1 MTGCHYNVDRLSLL
15 QKKGNVRN
23 TFCDFD
29 RREMELCRFLR
40 LPKEKIEAIRIAA
53 VKEFMRVPLEEASIN
68 RIVHDA
74 DISRGSFYTYFEDK
88 QDLLRWLIYAQAEQH
103 FKNYIERLQE
113 NGGDL
118 WDMLENVFDRGMDL
132 MERAGLIEIFQNLI
146 KSAKFMEIFR
156 GDPESDPQVCREN
169 QRFMKLLYENIDQDK
184 APISR
189 EALNELIEM
198 HMVVFIMSIKR
209 FFRDGE
215 AREEASEYY
224 KRHIHMLHYGICAYR
239 SDSREEEQR

>member
-1 MTGCHYNVDRLSLL
+1 MPT
-15 QKKGNVRN
+15 
-23 TFCDFD
+23 
-29 RREMELCRFLR
+29 ERFLR

-53 VKEFMRVPLEEASIN
+53 AKEFIRVPLEEASIN

-88 QDLLRWLIYAQAEQH
+88 QDLLKWLIYAQAEQH
-103 FKNYIERLQE
+103 FKNYIERLRE

-132 MERAGLIEIFQNLI
+132 MERAGLIDIFQNLT
-146 KSAKFMEIFR
+146 KSTKFMDIFR
-156 GDPESDPQVCREN
+156 GGPESDPQVCQEN
-169 QRFMKLLYENIDQDK
+169 QKFMKLLYENIDQDK
-184 APISR
+184 EPISQ

-198 HMVVFIMSIKR
+198 HMVVFIMSLKR
-209 FFRDGE
+209 FFRDGGD
-215 AREEASEYY
+215 REEATEYY

-239 SDSREEEQR
+239 SDSREEEQQ

>member
-1 MTGCHYNVDRLSLL
+1 MPT
-15 QKKGNVRN
+15 
-23 TFCDFD
+23 
-29 RREMELCRFLR
+29 ERFLR

-53 VKEFMRVPLEEASIN
+53 AKEFIRVPLEEASIN

-88 QDLLRWLIYAQAEQH
+88 QDLLKWLIYAQAEQH
-103 FKNYIERLQE
+103 FKNYIERLRE

-132 MERAGLIEIFQNLI
+132 MERAGLIDIFQNLT
-146 KSAKFMEIFR
+146 KSTKFTDIFR
-156 GDPESDPQVCREN
+156 GGPESDPQVCQEN
-169 QRFMKLLYENIDQDK
+169 QKFMKLLYENIDQDK
-184 APISR
+184 EPISQ

-198 HMVVFIMSIKR
+198 HMVVFIMSLKR
-209 FFRDGE
+209 FFRDGGD
-215 AREEASEYY
+215 REEATEYY

-239 SDSREEEQR
+239 SDSREEEQQ

>member
-1 MTGCHYNVDRLSLL
+1 MPT
-15 QKKGNVRN
+15 
-23 TFCDFD
+23 
-29 RREMELCRFLR
+29 ERFLR

-132 MERAGLIEIFQNLI
+132 MERVRIDRQIFPESDI

-209 FFRDGE
+209 FFP
-215 AREEASEYY
+215 
-224 KRHIHMLHYGICAYR
+224 
-239 SDSREEEQR
+239 

>member
-1 MTGCHYNVDRLSLL
+1 MPT
-15 QKKGNVRN
+15 
-23 TFCDFD
+23 
-29 RREMELCRFLR
+29 ERFLR

-118 WDMLENVFDRGMDL
+118 WDMLDRN
-132 MERAGLIEIFQNLI
+132 F
-146 KSAKFMEIFR
+146 
-156 GDPESDPQVCREN
+156 PESDQEREVHGN
-169 QRFMKLLYENIDQDK
+169 FQ
-184 APISR
+184 
-189 EALNELIEM
+189 
-198 HMVVFIMSIKR
+198 
-209 FFRDGE
+209 G
-215 AREEASEYY
+215 
-224 KRHIHMLHYGICAYR
+224 R
-239 SDSREEEQR
+239 SGV

>member
-1 MTGCHYNVDRLSLL
+1 MPT
-15 QKKGNVRN
+15 
-23 TFCDFD
+23 
-29 RREMELCRFLR
+29 ERFLR

-53 VKEFMRVPLEEASIN
+53 AKEFMRVPLEEASIN

-88 QDLLRWLIYAQAEQH
+88 QDLLKWLIYAQAEQH
-103 FKNYIERLQE
+103 FNSYIERLRE

-132 MERAGLIEIFQNLI
+132 MERAGLINIFQNLI
-146 KSAKFMEIFR
+146 KSAKFMDIFR